1 MTEQGTDAGLPAD
14 NDDHQRCQIMKTAR
28 SITYPDARPAMKPVQ
43 TILALAALVLVAYR
57 TRAGE
62 PVTQVWTLR
71 TDPLRVEARLLH
83 EEPAGPFAFKQ
94 YVFEITARA
103 KQGDQVVS
111 TAVSSNT
118 LDGALRSLRDRTVWR
133 SPYLFIHVERGTGTR
148 ADGSREAIFELED
161 GKIHALGQLVDKGD
175 GPTLYHGRRFVDYW
189 GTESSQIVGLCHG
202 CVPTLTVALIDR
214 DGKLEV
220 RRSATWSANQD
231 MWLANTMLIAQGPP
245 PPTADSDSDATFS
258 ARLAYFQA
266 VMKNAALAKY
276 CWKSKE
282 LDELL
287 AQATPHLNAEQ
298 RQDLKDGLSSVMP
311 LTPPSEMRPG
321 LYALNAAVQSSPQ

>member
-1 MTEQGTDAGLPAD
+1 
-14 NDDHQRCQIMKTAR
+14 MKIVR
-28 SITYPDARPAMKPVQ
+28 SITASVAWPAMRPIHTV
-43 TILALAALVLVAYR
+43 LALAALVLVSYR

-62 PVTQVWTLR
+62 SISQNWTLR
-71 TDPLRVEARLLH
+71 TDPLRVEAQLLH

-94 YVFEITARA
+94 YVFEIMVHA

-111 TAVSSNT
+111 TAVNTNT
-118 LDGALRSLRDRTVWR
+118 LDGALRLLRDRTVWR

-148 ADGSREAIFELED
+148 ADGSREVIFELDD
-161 GKIHALGQLVDKGD
+161 GKIRALGQLVDNGD

-189 GTESSQIVGLCHG
+189 GTESSQVGELCHG
-202 CVPTLTVALIDR
+202 CVPTLTVALVDR
-214 DGKLEV
+214 DGKFEV
-220 RRSATWSANQD
+220 RRGATWSANQD

-245 PPTADSDSDATFS
+245 PPTADNDSDATFS

-266 VMKNAALAKY
+266 VMKNAVLAKY

-298 RQDLKDGLSSVMP
+298 RQDLKDGLASVMP
-311 LTPPSEMRPG
+311 LTPPSEMRPA